1 MARNAT
7 IDRSG
12 SYRLAEAARLT
23 GVTWHAIW
31 EAIRD
36 GRLSASGGRGQ
47 RRVAGS
53 DLIAW
58 SARRHPAS
66 AGDADRTALEE
77 SEIDPEVAYTV
88 AGAARAKRVAYGTV
102 RRAIRSGRLP
112 AFETADGWRVRG
124 VDLLTWEPMHRQ
136 TAPAGWLTVREVA
149 ARRGVVPG
157 TVHLAIR
164 RGHLLARTVNGR
176 LEIAESDLL
185 KWWPATR
192 KAYAPRSSAERRL
205 VELLPELPTEAIE
218 AALAVVENYVPKD

>member
-1 MARNAT
+1 MART
-7 IDRSG
+7 PEIDPSG

-36 GRLSASGGRGQ
+36 GRLPATGGRGQ

-58 SARRHPAS
+58 SAHRQTTSTAY
-66 AGDADRTALEE
+66 ADRVAQEG
-77 SEIDPEVAYTV
+77 EIDPDVDYTV
-88 AGAARAKRVAYGTV
+88 AGAARAKHVAYGTV
-102 RRAIRSGRLP
+102 RRAIKHGRLP
-112 AFETADGWRVRG
+112 AYETAEGWRVRG
-124 VDLLTWEPMHRQ
+124 VDLLPWEPSHRQ

-157 TVHLAIR
+157 TVHIAIK
-164 RGHLLARTVNGR
+164 RGHLPARTVGGR

-192 KAYAPRSSAERRL
+192 KEYAPRSSAERRL

-218 AALAVVENYVPKD
+218 AALAVAERYLTKE